1 MAKIT
6 DLNLGI
12 EVRKCSE
19 CEYKNNIPQICGID
33 LIALYEK
40 CNAEHIVISIS
51 PIPEKDYFR
60 IIGGTL
66 AYNAKTRR
74 DDEITID
81 RYVTIDLVKSANVN
95 AVEHV
100 IDEII
105 EAIKKRREELGK
117 LY

>member
-1 MAKIT
+1 M
-6 DLNLGI
+6 
-12 EVRKCSE
+12 
-19 CEYKNNIPQICGID
+19 
-33 LIALYEK
+33 
-40 CNAEHIVISIS
+40 
-51 PIPEKDYFR
+51 
-60 IIGGTL
+60 

-95 AVEHV
+95 AVEHI